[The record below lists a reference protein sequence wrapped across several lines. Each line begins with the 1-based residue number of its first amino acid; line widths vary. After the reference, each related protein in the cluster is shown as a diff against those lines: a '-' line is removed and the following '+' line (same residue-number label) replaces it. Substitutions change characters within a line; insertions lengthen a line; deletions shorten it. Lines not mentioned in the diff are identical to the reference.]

1 MLSQRAVNCQSS
13 PIVCCVLSPARPG
26 FGILPLYK
34 GRRTLSLFTSAR
46 RRHLSPVYGSDRLP
60 PTPTVATVHSL
71 RTRQSVTLAH
81 RLTEVMSSVM
91 RSSLV
96 YLLGVQRIQREGG
109 TNAQRTLPNTSR
121 HSVIGHCLYR
131 RRNDSILCRGHGSQ

>member
-1 MLSQRAVNCQSS
+1 MAVAKSIGYSS
-13 PIVCCVLSPARPG
+13 
-26 FGILPLYK
+26 
-34 GRRTLSLFTSAR
+34 TS
-46 RRHLSPVYGSDRLP
+46 
-60 PTPTVATVHSL
+60 T
-71 RTRQSVTLAH
+71 TRQVGRIEAEMLAR

-121 HSVIGHCLYR
+121 HSVIGHRLYR